1 MKKSELRRLIRE
13 EIRKVVSEK
22 QTTNEILGF
31 SKREK
36 EIKSIKQDFDKARE
50 EIKKLDIDA
59 LFLINYQSDPQK
71 PLSKFNPVSYTT
83 DQAKKRGLNQF
94 KNSLPTYYKIA
105 TDPKYK
111 EFFDETST
119 NYSNPGII
127 RTKLQRPDLSYILYG
142 ASLSIPGI
150 DNGAQLDKDYFEETN
165 LRIIDRSEENL
176 MRQMGGKFLD
186 RT

>member
-50 EIKKLDIDA
+50 EIKKFNINKLFIDNYYKA
-59 LFLINYQSDPQK
+59 LEAGNITPDKARNILIKS
-71 PLSKFNPVSYTT
+71 VT
-83 DQAKKRGLNQF
+83 DDM
-94 KNSLPTYYKIA
+94 PTYYKIL

-111 EFFDETST
+111 EFLEGPFYNFSGKFDLADAMVKSGNDTYKGVTIYLPGNPEGGYGVQPLNKDLFVKT
-119 NYSNPGII
+119 NL
-127 RTKLQRPDLSYILYG
+127 K
-142 ASLSIPGI
+142 GI
-150 DNGAQLDKDYFEETN
+150 DA
-165 LRIIDRSEENL
+165 SEKRL
-176 MRQMGGKFLD
+176 MSKMGGKFLD